1 MYIASPDTLFQSSFS
16 RDISRLRTDL
26 ERSAREMATGRREDI
41 LAATRGNSES
51 LLRAQAS
58 IDSAEQTNA
67 RLVTLDGRYRVA
79 SNALR
84 TISELSEDAALAAQ
98 SAGDATSGLQ
108 SDGFAAVEGESALS
122 TIFSSLEAR
131 FGGRAIF
138 GGDLGVGRVM
148 GEVSQLL
155 NEVEALIPI
164 GSSAAAAEAAVQT
177 YFAPGG
183 QFETNIYQ
191 GGGRLD
197 DPQLA
202 DGATIDA
209 LFTADSEALRELYQG
224 LVMTSVNERVDI
236 DERSTFL
243 RRSAEVTQ
251 TARETLIAEEARI
264 GLSLNAIERE
274 QGRQA
279 DLGLEAEQTI
289 EAILGR
295 DPYEAATETQ
305 DLEARLQAAYTV
317 TGRISALRLTNFL
330 R

>member
-1 MYIASPDTLFQSSFS
+1 MFIASPDALFQSAFS
-16 RDISRLRTDL
+16 RDISSLRANL

-41 LAATRGNSES
+41 LEASQGISEP

-58 IDSAEQTNA
+58 IDTAEQTKA
-67 RLVTLDGRYRVA
+67 RLTILDGRYRVA
-79 SNALR
+79 SSALR
-84 TISELSEDAALAAQ
+84 TISELSENAALAAQ

-108 SDGFAAVEGESALS
+108 SEGFAAIEGQSALS
-122 TIFSSLEAR
+122 TIFASLEAR
-131 FGGRAIF
+131 YGGRALF

-155 NEVEALIPI
+155 NEVQALIPI
-164 GSSAAAAEAAVQT
+164 GTSAAAAEASIQA

-191 GGGRLD
+191 GGGRLE

-202 DGATIDA
+202 DGATVDA

-224 LVMTSVNERVDI
+224 LVMTSLNERVAI

-251 TARETLIAEEARI
+251 TARETLIAEEARM
-264 GLSLNAIERE
+264 GLALNAIERE
-274 QGRQA
+274 QDRQA
-279 DLGLEAEQTI
+279 NLGLEAEQTI
-289 EAILGR
+289 ESILGR
-295 DPYEAATETQ
+295 DPFEAAAETQ

-317 TGRISALRLTNFL
+317 TGRIGALRLTNFL